1 MIGKE
6 KEKLWEQCPKLGG
19 MGSSVQAGGRPQT
32 GARP

>member
-32 GARP
+32 GAWP